1 MKKLLRIFTL
11 FTFLLLGGMNVFAGD
26 FTFNATDIQ
35 NVGNQDAN
43 YSSTNGTFTFTALK
57 NNGSTNPAFNANG
70 GDLRIY
76 AKGTFTV
83 SNSAGNMTKIVFTIS
98 TQGKRR
104 LTEITA
110 STGTIATQ
118 AVGDETV
125 TWTGNA
131 SSVSFP

>member
-1 MKKLLRIFTL
+1 MKQLLRFFTL
-11 FTFLLLGGMNVFAGD
+11 LTIFFVGGTNVFADD
-26 FTFNATDIQ
+26 FTFNASDIQ

-43 YSSTNGTFTFTALK
+43 YSATNGTFTFTALK
-57 NNGSTNPAFNANG
+57 NNGSTNPAFNTNG

-104 LTEITA
+104 LTELLLQRVL
-110 STGTIATQ
+110 SLHKQ
-118 AVGDETV
+118 LV
-125 TWTGNA
+125 TK
-131 SSVSFP
+131 P